1 MCIDTQFPKF
11 RWFVMTTMLIGVIA
25 QGVIMIAPSPLIGEV
40 AKYLG
45 RDLGLVTFTV
55 MGLWTIT
62 VCIGGIIGGILVDK
76 VGVIKV
82 YVVCGLLLIISAVG
96 IPLAGKSLSVIVVL
110 RLLGGAGTGPIISS
124 IVRLAAEWFPSKERG
139 LISGVQ
145 GMSTALGISVGFAA
159 SPAVFAVNHSWPKTM
174 AFMAIPS
181 VIFII
186 CTVIM
191 ALGPKPPVAIQ
202 NIDKLEESH
211 DFKRAMKDPTIY
223 LCIVY
228 IFLFNWLVQGINDLT
243 PGYFAISSPVGVGF
257 GPTTA
262 GHLMMLF
269 QVMYMIAALISGWLN
284 TKVYKGNYRIQIML
298 AYLITGLYYF
308 VRFSGVTGTGPNPLL
323 ILILLLTAL
332 FLGQGIAT
340 IIAYVAN
347 NYPEHI
353 TGKVGGV
360 IVGFGLFGGVIG
372 VAFGSSALTATHT
385 YQLSIIIVT
394 IVTLPGFVTSFLLK
408 ARPAM
413 AAIELSNKE
422 PIFVRVKS
430 ATK

>member
-1 MCIDTQFPKF
+1 MSTDTQFPKF
-11 RWFVMTTMLIGVIA
+11 RWFVMTTMLIGAIA

-45 RDLGLVTFTV
+45 KDLGLVTFTV

-62 VCIGGIIGGILVDK
+62 VCIGGIIGGVLVDK

-82 YVVCGLLLIISAVG
+82 YLVCGLILIISAVG
-96 IPLAGKSLSVIVVL
+96 IPLAGKSLPAIVFL

-124 IVRLAAEWFPSKERG
+124 IVRVAAEWFPSKERG

-159 SPAVFAVNHSWPKTM
+159 SPAVFAVNHSWPETM
-174 AFMAIPS
+174 VFMAIPS
-181 VIFII
+181 VVFII
-186 CTVIM
+186 CTIIM
-191 ALGPKPPVAIQ
+191 ALGPKPPTVMQINSQ
-202 NIDKLEESH
+202 KIEHST

-223 LCIVY
+223 LCILY

-243 PGYFAISSPVGVGF
+243 PGYFAIPSPVGVGF

-262 GHLMMLF
+262 GNLMMLF
-269 QVMYMIAALISGWLN
+269 QMMYMIASLLSGWLN

-308 VRFSGVTGTGPNPLL
+308 IRFSEVTGTGPNFLL
-323 ILILLLTAL
+323 ILILLITAL

-340 IIAYVAN
+340 IITYIAN
-347 NYPEHI
+347 SYPEHI

-360 IVGFGLFGGVIG
+360 VVGFGLFGGVIG
-372 VAFGSSALTATHT
+372 VACGSSALTVTHT

-394 IVTLPGFVTSFLLK
+394 IVTLLGFVTSFLLK

-413 AAIELSNKE
+413 VAI
-422 PIFVRVKS
+422 KS
-430 ATK
+430 SLVADEKSS